1 MRTPLTFLIALSAA
15 ACSTPDSGRTSD
27 VGPSPS
33 QAPQRAAAEASAAGA
48 ASSVSLDAVRALLKE
63 GRAREALAEL
73 DSIHASHPADRAA
86 WLLRVRACLD
96 VAVNDTQP
104 QFYYEDV
111 LASVAKA
118 QALARDPELDLE
130 AARAA
135 RMLLRPEQA
144 LEFVARAEK
153 DLGSLSPAQER
164 LLIEIEFDRYIA
176 AKQAGAEQAGE
187 LAAQLEER
195 LLSRLAAAPSDAWA
209 LGQLANLFQWEQRD
223 SAAADVLGSL
233 VRAAPDDENAHR
245 RFVQALR
252 AVEGS
257 ESVAAYY
264 EALAS
269 SASASP
275 LTLWFYASELFEL
288 ALADLAAKTDA
299 VERFVRAEEQ
309 FVACRSAEPKYEAS
323 CKGFE
328 VMCRAGVGWS
338 LFNAGDDAGAERAFL
353 ATAEVLEG
361 GIEYRLEGRLAS
373 GFVGL
378 EYLADRALRS
388 AKDEFDYEAA
398 GRAARIGAKMRELRP
413 KDAEVANNVGFF
425 HREWGVPMLMHAREL
440 RGEAAQQQEE
450 RARTELQAR
459 AARLESEARA
469 VIAACCDAY
478 KACADLAP
486 DNVRWVNSYALMLV
500 YHYPSRIEEAERLLQ
515 HCVSVGS
522 QQMADEARS
531 AQERELIT
539 EGVGDANQN
548 LGMIELVHRKDPIKA
563 LMYFQRSFDLGPRPR
578 IDRRWVEEVAM
589 HWAREAAEGK
599 PVDLVALD
607 PRLYLLE

>member
-1 MRTPLTFLIALSAA
+1 MRTPLTFVIALSAA

-33 QAPQRAAAEASAAGA
+33 QAPQRAAAEASAASA
-48 ASSVSLDAVRALLKE
+48 ASLDAVRALLKE

-73 DSIHASHPADRAA
+73 DPIHLSHPTDRAA

-96 VAVNDTQP
+96 VAANDTQP

-111 LASVAKA
+111 IASVAKA
-118 QALARDPELDLE
+118 QALSRDPELDLE

-164 LLIEIEFDRYIA
+164 LLIEIEFDRYIT

-209 LGQLANLFQWEQRD
+209 LSQLANLFLWEQRG

-233 VRAAPDDENAHR
+233 VRAAPDDENAHK

-252 AVEGS
+252 AAEGS
-257 ESVAAYY
+257 ESVASYY
-264 EALAS
+264 EALAN

-288 ALADLAAKTDA
+288 ALGDLAAKTDA

-309 FVACRSAEPKYEAS
+309 FVACRNAEPKYEAS
-323 CKGFE
+323 CKGYE

-373 GFVGL
+373 GFNGL

-398 GRAARIGAKMRELRP
+398 GRAARIGAKMREFRP

-440 RGEAAQQQEE
+440 RGEAARAQDE
-450 RARTELQAR
+450 RERTELQAR

-478 KACADLAP
+478 KACAELAP

-515 HCVSVGS
+515 HCVSVGT

-531 AQERELIT
+531 AEERELIT

>member
-1 MRTPLTFLIALSAA
+1 MRTPLTLALVVSAA
-15 ACSTPDSGRTSD
+15 ACSTPDSGHSGGATSSQSHAAQHAAKQ
-27 VGPSPS
+27 PS
-33 QAPQRAAAEASAAGA
+33 EASAAT
-48 ASSVSLDAVRALLKE
+48 LDAVRTLLKA
-63 GRAREALAEL
+63 GQAREALAEL
-73 DSIHASHPADRAA
+73 DPLHVSHPADRAA

-96 VAVNDTQP
+96 VAANDTQP

-118 QALARDPELDLE
+118 QALARDPELDFE

-153 DLGSLSPAQER
+153 DLGALSPSQER

-176 AKQAGAEQAGE
+176 AKQAAAEQANE

-195 LLSRLAAAPSDAWA
+195 LLSRLAATPSDAWA
-209 LGQLANLFQWEQRD
+209 LGQLASLFQWEQRE
-223 SAAADVLGSL
+223 SAAADVLGNL
-233 VRAAPDDENAHR
+233 VRVAPDDENAHR

-252 AVEGS
+252 AAEGS
-257 ESVAAYY
+257 ESVVSNY
-264 EALAS
+264 EALAN

-288 ALADLAAKTDA
+288 ALADLAAKSEA
-299 VERFVRAEEQ
+299 GERFVRAEEQ
-309 FVACRSAEPKYEAS
+309 FVACRNAEPKYEAS
-323 CKGFE
+323 CKGYE
-328 VMCRAGVGWS
+328 VMCRAGLGWS
-338 LFNAGDDAGAERAFL
+338 RFNAGDDAGAEAAFL

-373 GFVGL
+373 GFNGL

-398 GRAARIGAKMRELRP
+398 GRAARIGAKLRELRP

-425 HREWGVPMLMHAREL
+425 HREWGVPMLMHARAL
-440 RGEAAQQQEE
+440 RGEAAQQQDE
-450 RARTELQAR
+450 RARIELLAR
-459 AARLESEARA
+459 ATRLESEARE
-469 VIAACCDAY
+469 VIAACCAAY

-500 YHYPSRIEEAERLLQ
+500 YHYPSRVEEAERLLQ

-522 QQMADEARS
+522 LQMADEARS
-531 AQERELIT
+531 AEERELIT

-589 HWAREAAEGK
+589 HWAREAAAGK

-607 PRLYLLE
+607 PRLYLFE

>member
-1 MRTPLTFLIALSAA
+1 MRTPLTLALALSAA
-15 ACSTPDSGRTSD
+15 ACSTPDSGAS
-27 VGPSPS
+27 GGAEPSQS
-33 QAPQRAAAEASAAGA
+33 QAPQRAAAQASAAA
-48 ASSVSLDAVRALLKE
+48 LDAVRALLKD

-73 DSIHASHPADRAA
+73 DPIHISHPADRAA

-96 VAVNDTQP
+96 VAANDTQP
-104 QFYYEDV
+104 QFYFEDV
-111 LASVAKA
+111 IASVGKA
-118 QALARDPELDLE
+118 QALKRDPELDFE

-144 LEFVARAEK
+144 LEFLARAEK

-164 LLIEIEFDRYIA
+164 LLVEIEFDRYIA
-176 AKQAGAEQAGE
+176 AKQTAPELANE

-195 LLSRLAAAPSDAWA
+195 LLSRLAATPSDVWA
-209 LGQLANLFQWEQRD
+209 LNQLANLFQWELRD
-223 SAAADVLGSL
+223 SAAADVLGAL
-233 VRAAPDDENAHR
+233 VRTAPDDENAHR

-252 AVEGS
+252 AAEGS
-257 ESVAAYY
+257 ESVVSNY
-264 EALAS
+264 EALAA

-309 FVACRSAEPKYEAS
+309 FVACRSAEPKYDAS
-323 CKGFE
+323 CKGYE

-338 LFNAGDDAGAERAFL
+338 LFNSGDDAGAEAAFL

-373 GFVGL
+373 GFNGL
-378 EYLADRALRS
+378 EYLADRALRG

-398 GRAARIGAKMRELRP
+398 GRAARIGAKMRTFRP

-425 HREWGVPMLMHAREL
+425 QREWGVPMLMHVRQL
-440 RGEAAQQQEE
+440 RAEAAEQQDE

-459 AARLESEARA
+459 AARLENEGRA

-515 HCVSVGS
+515 HCVSVGT
-522 QQMADEARS
+522 QQMDDEARS
-531 AQERELIT
+531 AEERELIT

-548 LGMIELVHRKDPIKA
+548 LGMIELVHRKEPIKA

-589 HWAREAAEGK
+589 HWAREAAAGK